1 MKTNLFH
8 PQNKSKVLS
17 VAVLAIAFATVAT
30 GTLAYF
36 TDSTIAHNVITSGA
50 VKIDLIEKQRI
61 PGGTDGDEDTYVDYP
76 EDTITGVMPGS
87 KVSKIVTVQNNEQK
101 AWVRVQV
108 TPTITL
114 AGEGTP
120 SGNVG
125 YISFDFDTENWEK
138 GEDNYWYYKTP
149 LGTGEETTPLFT
161 TVTFSKEMGNEYQ
174 NCTVTIAVAAEAI
187 QHANMTKDAMA
198 SQGWEYME
206 AESTTGAASEA

>member
-17 VAVLAIAFATVAT
+17 AAVLAIAFATVAT

-61 PGGTDGDEDTYVDYP
+61 PGADGQEDQLVDYP
-76 EDTITGVMPGS
+76 EDTITGVMPGT
-87 KVSKIVTVQNNEQK
+87 KVSKIVTVKNNEQK

-108 TPTITL
+108 TPSITL
-114 AGEGTP
+114 QGQGTP
-120 SGNVG
+120 NTSLIELDFNTEKWENSG
-125 YISFDFDTENWEK
+125 D
-138 GEDNYWYYKTP
+138 YWYYKTP
-149 LGTGEETTPLFT
+149 LDTGAETKPLFT

-187 QHANMTKDAMA
+187 QHANMTKEAME
-198 SQGWEYME
+198 SQGWKYME
-206 AESTTGAASEA
+206 DPTTPVGE

>member
-17 VAVLAIAFATVAT
+17 AAVLAIAFATVAT

-50 VKIDLIEKQRI
+50 VKIDLIEKQKI
-61 PGGTDGDEDTYVDYP
+61 DGNDELQPYP
-76 EDTITGVMPGS
+76 EDTITGVMPGT

-108 TPTITL
+108 TPSITL
-114 AGEGTP
+114 QGQGTP
-120 SGNVG
+120 NTAL
-125 YISFDFDTENWEK
+125 IELDFDTENWEK
-138 GEDNYWYYKTP
+138 SGEYWYYKTP
-149 LGTGEETTPLFT
+149 LDTGEETTPLFT

-187 QHANMTKDAMA
+187 QHANMTKEAME
-198 SQGWEYME
+198 SQGWKYME
-206 AESTTGAASEA
+206 DPTTPVGE